1 MFKAVLFDL
10 DGTLLDINMDE
21 FLQHYFR
28 QMMRMAR
35 EAGYTDTEQ
44 LVELVWRSTWAMIA
58 DRNPQLLNE
67 EVFMEH
73 FYRHWPVPREEFDLF
88 FERFYA
94 EGFPRLKQYTRPFP
108 GIPEMMEQLFAR
120 GMKVVIATN
129 AVFPLTALQQ
139 RLDWAGVGDF
149 DYELITSFEVMH
161 FCKPHPEYYQEI
173 AQILGVNPQ
182 DCLMVGNDVGEDLV
196 AGCIGMKTFL
206 VEDMLIDKGQPL
218 TPNWRGRLKDL
229 YSFFDSW

>member
-21 FLQHYFR
+21 FIQHYFR
-28 QMMRMAR
+28 VMVHMAR
-35 EAGYTDTEQ
+35 EAGYSETDK
-44 LVELVWRSTWAMIA
+44 LVELVWHSTGAMIA
-58 DRNPQLLNE
+58 NRDPRLRNE
-67 EVFMEH
+67 EVFKLH
-73 FYRHWPVPREEFDLF
+73 FYRHWPVPQQEFDLF

-94 EGFPRLKQYTRPFP
+94 EGFPSLKQYTRPFQ
-108 GIPEMMEQLFAR
+108 GIPEMMERLFSR
-120 GMKVVIATN
+120 GLRIVIATN

-161 FCKPHPEYYQEI
+161 FCKPHTEYYYEI
-173 AQILGVNPQ
+173 VEKLGLTPQ

-196 AGCIGMKTFL
+196 AGSIGMKTFL
-206 VEDMLIDKGQPL
+206 VEDLLIDKGQPYI
-218 TPNWRGRLKDL
+218 PNWRGRLQDL
-229 YSFFDSW
+229 YAFFNSW

>member
-21 FLQHYFR
+21 FIQHYFR
-28 QMMRMAR
+28 VMVHMAC
-35 EAGYTDTEQ
+35 EAGYSETDK
-44 LVELVWRSTWAMIA
+44 LVELVWHSTGAMIA
-58 DRNPQLLNE
+58 NRDPRLRNE
-67 EVFMEH
+67 EVFKLH
-73 FYRHWPVPREEFDLF
+73 FYRHWPVPQQEFDLF

-94 EGFPRLKQYTRPFP
+94 EGFPSLKQYTRPFQ
-108 GIPEMMEQLFAR
+108 GIPEMMERLFSR
-120 GMKVVIATN
+120 GLRVVIATN

-161 FCKPHPEYYQEI
+161 FCKPHTEYYYEI
-173 AQILGVNPQ
+173 VEKLGLTPQ

-196 AGCIGMKTFL
+196 AGSIGMKTFL
-206 VEDMLIDKGQPL
+206 VEDLLIDKGQPYI
-218 TPNWRGRLKDL
+218 PNWRGRLQDL
-229 YSFFDSW
+229 YAFFNSW